1 MSKVDLL
8 NKEGTVVGDVE
19 LNDAIFARQINVP
32 VMHQAVLVY
41 LASQRRGTHQTKTR
55 GEVSGTGKKPWR
67 QKGLGRAR
75 VGGFRNPVWR
85 GGGVAFGPHPR
96 SYTIAMPKKMRRLA
110 LLSALSQKAT
120 EGNIVVV
127 DELSF
132 TAPQTKEMAR
142 ILNNLSASNSLLVLD
157 DFGGAATLSARNIP
171 TVTAA
176 AADSL
181 NTYLVLFHDKLVL
194 TKSSLA
200 ALEEVLG

>member
-19 LNDAIFARQINVP
+19 LNDAIFARQINAP

-41 LASQRRGTHQTKTR
+41 LASQRPGTHQTKTR

-142 ILNNLSASNSLLVLD
+142 ILNNLSARWCRD
-157 DFGGAATLSARNIP
+157 PFGAQHSHRYRCGSRLFEHLSCFVSRQAGF
-171 TVTAA
+171 
-176 AADSL
+176 DQE
-181 NTYLVLFHDKLVL
+181 LF
-194 TKSSLA
+194 
-200 ALEEVLG
+200 GRP